1 MTKDAMDART
11 APVAVWQIL
20 ENLKGDD
27 LVAWRVADVENRG
40 SLEERNLDDLP
51 LPFGWFVVAYTD
63 EIGVGEVKPLHY
75 FDQKLAM
82 WRGQDGQVRIIDAF
96 CKHLG
101 ANMAYG
107 GRVQGNDL
115 ECPFHAWTYNEEG
128 SVTSVPYA
136 ERIPPSAARK
146 CAHQWPVAERNNFIW
161 VWYHPNGEAPKWEV
175 EEFEE
180 TKDPNWT
187 AYDKHEWI
195 VYGPV
200 QNMAE
205 NGVDAAHFKY
215 IHGTPNLPEYNFD
228 FDGHRRTAVV
238 AARMGTPKGEVDG
251 TISYGTVGAGQS
263 WTRFTG
269 ISETLMIAGIT
280 PISRDKTHVR
290 FAFTQPK
297 EEAEGPSAGL
307 SKAMRREICKQLDQ
321 DKVVWDRQKYMP
333 RPAICDGDGP
343 ILAFRSF
350 FSQFYAEWQTD
361 EDDQKIRKLNL
372 SSNNS

>member
-1 MTKDAMDART
+1 MTDETLDART
-11 APVAVWQIL
+11 PPVAVWQLL
-20 ENLKGDD
+20 ENLMGED
-27 LVAWRVADVENRG
+27 LTAWRMAEVENRG
-40 SLEERNLDDLP
+40 SIEERNLDGLP
-51 LPFGWFVVAYTD
+51 LPFGWFVVSYAD
-63 EIGVGEVKPLHY
+63 DIAVGEVKPLHY

-82 WRGQDGQVRIIDAF
+82 WRGQDGQVRIIDAY

-101 ANMAYG
+101 ANLAYG

-128 SVTSVPYA
+128 AVTGVPYA
-136 ERIPPSAARK
+136 EKIPPSAARP
-146 CAHQWPVAERNNFIW
+146 CERQWTVVERNKFIW
-161 VWYHPNGEAPKWEV
+161 VWYHPKGEAPKWDV
-175 EEFEE
+175 DAFAE
-180 TKDPNWT
+180 TEDPTWT
-187 AYDKHEWI
+187 EYDRHEWI
-195 VYGPV
+195 VHGPV

-215 IHGTPNLPEYNFD
+215 IHGTQNLPDYDFD

-238 AARMGTPKGEVDG
+238 EARMGTPKGEVDG

-297 EEAEGPSAGL
+297 VEAEGPSAGV

-333 RPAICDGDGP
+333 RPSICDGDGP

-350 FSQFYAEWQTD
+350 FAQFYAEWQEDGGD
-361 EDDQKIRKLNL
+361 EKVRKLNM
-372 SSNNS
+372 SSGT